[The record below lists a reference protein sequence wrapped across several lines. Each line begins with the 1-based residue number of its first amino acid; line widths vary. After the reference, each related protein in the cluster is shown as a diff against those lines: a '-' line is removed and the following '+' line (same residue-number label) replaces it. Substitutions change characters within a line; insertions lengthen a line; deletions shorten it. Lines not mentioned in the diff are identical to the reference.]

1 MIRSHFTV
9 ISKQEGEHTGM
20 NRTSKLEPPSM
31 GLLHLE
37 KGNQQYQLQ
46 RVPPAEVL
54 NPFVKHYWMVS
65 WDLADSDPYP
75 QHVVPNPC
83 VNLVVERNKTFFFG
97 PSDQKFTYAIHGKGS
112 VFGVKFKPGGF
123 YPFLQAP
130 VSTLYGKPLEVSGLL
145 GIGAGTLEDILLGEN
160 AMEEKARYV
169 DQVLSARLPA
179 EDNEANL
186 TCAIVQHIE
195 QDRDMLRVDQLSAHW
210 NLHTRKLQRLFNQ
223 YVGISPKTVIQL
235 YRLQNAAECIEQGL
249 ACDLGK
255 LSQDLGYHDQSH
267 FIKDFK
273 SIIGSTPEEYLM
285 LSASVPS
292 NRGGNHAG

>member
-1 MIRSHFTV
+1 MKR
-9 ISKQEGEHTGM
+9 TGHPV
-20 NRTSKLEPPSM
+20 SPSM
-31 GLLHLE
+31 GLLHLQE
-37 KGNQQYQLQ
+37 GNQRYELL

-54 NPFVKHYWMVS
+54 VPFVKHYWMVS
-65 WDLADSDPYP
+65 WDLADLEPYP

-83 VNLVVERNKTFFFG
+83 VNLVVERNKTYFFG
-97 PSDQKFTYAIHGKGS
+97 PSDQKFTYTVHGKGR

-145 GIGAGTLEDILLGEN
+145 GIRARTLEDILLGED
-160 AMEEKARYV
+160 AMEDKVRYM
-169 DQVLSARLPA
+169 DQVLSARLPS
-179 EDNEANL
+179 EDIEANL

-195 QDRDMLRVDQLSAHW
+195 QDRDMLRVDQLSARW

-223 YVGISPKTVIQL
+223 YIGISPKTVIQL
-235 YRLQNAAECIEQGL
+235 YRLQNAAECIENGL
-249 ACDLGK
+249 TFDLSK

-273 SIIGSTPEEYLM
+273 SIIGSTPEEYM
-285 LSASVPS
+285 LLSEHVPLG
-292 NRGGNHAG
+292 RDVNHAGR

>member
-1 MIRSHFTV
+1 
-9 ISKQEGEHTGM
+9 M
-20 NRTSKLEPPSM
+20 NKTDKLESPSM

-37 KGNQQYQLQ
+37 KGNRQYQLL

-65 WDLADSDPYP
+65 WDLAGSDPYP

-97 PSDQKFTYAIHGKGS
+97 PSDQKFTYAIHGKGC

-145 GIGAGTLEDILLGEN
+145 GIRDGALEDILLGEG
-160 AMEEKARYV
+160 AMEEKARYM
-169 DQVLSARLPA
+169 DQMLSARLPA
-179 EDNEANL
+179 KDIDASL

-195 QDRDMLRVDQLSAHW
+195 QDRDMLRVDQLSSHW

-235 YRLQNAAECIEQGL
+235 YRLQNAAECIERGL

-273 SIIGSTPEEYLM
+273 SIIGSTPEEYML
-285 LSASVPS
+285 LSASVP
-292 NRGGNHAG
+292 